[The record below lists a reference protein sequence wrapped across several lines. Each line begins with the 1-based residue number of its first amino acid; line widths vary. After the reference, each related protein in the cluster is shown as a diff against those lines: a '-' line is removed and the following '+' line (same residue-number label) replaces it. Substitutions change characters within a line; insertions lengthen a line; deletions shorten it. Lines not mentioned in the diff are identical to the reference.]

1 MAKPKKKIPPV
12 KKMYTS
18 FEYHLIKNQLDQILK
33 SPEWEAACAIKALV
47 DLRLYENLNDQD

>member
-1 MAKPKKKIPPV
+1 MAKPKKKIPLV

-33 SPEWEAACAIKALV
+33 SPEWEVACAIKSLV
-47 DLRLYENLNDQD
+47 DLRLYENLNE